1 MVSLSAFPLKTWE
14 KVANEEKNCLYLC
27 RSSHDIF
34 VKNWLSTFSQLQFS
48 WKHEHFFFNQNFDL
62 NMFFFNLNSVVC
74 FFKIQIKFLLQI
86 LNLIVFL
93 LKDF

>member
-48 WKHEHFFFNQNFDL
+48 WKHEHFFFFNQNFDL

-74 FFKIQIKFLLQI
+74 FFKIQIEFLL
-86 LNLIVFL
+86 
-93 LKDF
+93 

>member
-1 MVSLSAFPLKTWE
+1 M
-14 KVANEEKNCLYLC
+14 
-27 RSSHDIF
+27 
-34 VKNWLSTFSQLQFS
+34 TFLLRTGSQLLVNYGS
-48 WKHEHFFFNQNFDL
+48 RENTSIFFFNQNFDL
-62 NMFFFNLNSVVC
+62 NIFFFNLNSVVC